1 MKKRSRYYPV
11 VAIVGRANV
20 GKSTLWNR
28 LTETERA
35 IVSKTPHTT
44 RDRNFGLC
52 LWRGIAIEVVDTGGL
67 DAEQGTEIGR
77 GILRQAELAIQESD
91 LVLFLVDAKTGAM
104 PQDKDLARA
113 VRRHNPKII
122 LVANKIDDPKHLT
135 LTSMPEMYGLGLGE
149 AHAASAVTGRGVGD
163 LLDAIYEELARQN
176 RPPQPVET
184 EESLRLVIMGRPNV
198 GKSSLMNSILG
209 EERVIVSAMPHTT
222 REPQDTTFEWQEK
235 KVTLV
240 DTAGM
245 RRRAKIER
253 GIEEAGIERNREA
266 LMKADIALLILDAT
280 EGPSGQDQHLA
291 GLLKNAGR
299 GVILVANK
307 WDLVE
312 HKKTWTANEYELE
325 IRRAFPFLTW
335 APIIFI
341 SAKTGQ
347 RAEKV
352 LDLAFIIQ
360 QERERQ
366 IAYNALQRLLK
377 IAIARHKPAPDAGPK
392 APRIYDAVQIGVK
405 PPIFEISVVGDK
417 IGLHES
423 WLRYFENR
431 LREKFGFSGTPIIIK
446 SRNVPA
452 ISIQPSAISIRTA
465 EGGKLKAAKL
475 KPAKPKHP
483 WARKRRPIGRK
494 GGRY

>member
-1 MKKRSRYYPV
+1 MEYMKKKNKHYPV

-20 GKSTLWNR
+20 GKSTLWNK

-35 IVSKTPHTT
+35 IVSDVPHTT

-52 LWRGIAIEVVDTGGL
+52 IWRGMAVEVVDTGGL
-67 DAEQGTEIGR
+67 DAEQGSEIGR
-77 GILRQAELAIQESD
+77 GILRQAELAIQEAD
-91 LVLFLVDAKTGAM
+91 LVLFLVDAKTGVL
-104 PQDKDLARA
+104 PQDKDLTRE
-113 VRRHNPKII
+113 VRKINSKI
-122 LVANKIDDPKHLT
+122 VLVANKIDDPRQMAGAT
-135 LTSMPEMYGLGLGE
+135 VPEMYGLGIGE
-149 AHAASAVTGRGVGD
+149 AYAISAVTGRGAGD
-163 LLDAIYEELARQN
+163 LLDAIYEQLARQN
-176 RPPQPVET
+176 HPPQAIET

-209 EERVIVSAMPHTT
+209 EERVIVSAVPHTT
-222 REPQDTTFEWQEK
+222 REPQDTTFEWQDK

-245 RRRAKIER
+245 RKRAKIER

-266 LMKADIALLILDAT
+266 LMQADVALLVLDAN
-280 EGPSGQDQHLA
+280 EGPLGQDQFLA

-312 HKKTWTANEYELE
+312 DKKTWTADSFEFE

-352 LDLAFIIQ
+352 LDLAFTIQ

-366 IAYNALQRLLK
+366 IAYNALQKLLK
-377 IAIARHKPAPDAGPK
+377 AAIARHKPVPYSGPK
-392 APRIYDAVQIGVK
+392 APRIYDVTQIGVK
-405 PPIFEISVVGDK
+405 PPTFDLSVVGDK
-417 IGLHES
+417 IGVHES
-423 WLRYFENR
+423 WLRFFENQ
-431 LREKFGFSGTPIIIK
+431 LRGKFGFHGTPVMIK
-446 SRNVPA
+446 AR
-452 ISIQPSAISIRTA
+452 SIAATSV
-465 EGGKLKAAKL
+465 KAAGDKKKIKL
-475 KPAKPKHP
+475 EKAKHP